1 MKFIN
6 FDDIVSKNNE
16 NYINKNVFVP
26 QHVSN
31 TIIIGQSGCSKTN
44 LSFNILT
51 LNPVFQKIF
60 IFTKEPEAKYNFLI
74 KKFPQ
79 DIKIFYQ
86 NDEYDL
92 DKLIKGDFQTCCIF
106 DDHLIDNKKIS
117 DLFIR
122 SRKKNFSSFFLAH
135 SYCKMRL
142 NINYIIL
149 FKIPK
154 NQLSH
159 IYNDQ
164 LINIDRQLFYKIISE
179 LDKYENIII
188 DLKTPIDKF
197 QIRKNLNEILYRYI
211 IYNDSEWSNNF
222 KR

>member
-6 FDDIVSKNNE
+6 FDDIVNKNNE
-16 NYINKNVFVP
+16 NNYINKNVFVP
-26 QHVSN
+26 QHVAN
-31 TIIIGQSGCSKTN
+31 TIIIGQTGCSKTN
-44 LSFNILT
+44 LLFNILT

-86 NDEYDL
+86 NDEYNL
-92 DKLIKGDFQTCCIF
+92 DELIKGDFQACCIF
-106 DDHLIDNKKIS
+106 DDQLTDNKNIS
-117 DLFIR
+117 DWFIR
-122 SRKKNFSSFFLAH
+122 SRKKNCSNFFLAH
-135 SYCKMRL
+135 SYFKMSKTLRL
-142 NINYIIL
+142 NVNYIIL

-154 NQLSH
+154 NQLTH

-164 LINIDRQLFYKIISE
+164 PINIDRELFYKIISE
-179 LDKYENIII
+179 LNKYENIII

-197 QIRKNLNEILYRYI
+197 QIRKNLNEILC
-211 IYNDSEWSNNF
+211 
-222 KR
+222 

>member
-6 FDDIVSKNNE
+6 FDNIVNKNNE
-16 NYINKNVFVP
+16 NNYINKNVFVP

-44 LSFNILT
+44 LLFNILT

-106 DDHLIDNKKIS
+106 DDQLTDNKNIS
-117 DLFIR
+117 YWFIR
-122 SRKKNFSSFFLAH
+122 SRKKNCSNFFLAH
-135 SYCKMRL
+135 SYFKMSETLRL
-142 NINYIIL
+142 NVNYIIL

-154 NQLSH
+154 NQLTH

-164 LINIDRQLFYKIISE
+164 PINIDRELFYKIISE
-179 LDKYENIII
+179 LNKYENIII

-197 QIRKNLNEILYRYI
+197 QIRKNLNEILC
-211 IYNDSEWSNNF
+211 
-222 KR
+222 

>member
-6 FDDIVSKNNE
+6 FDNIVSKDNE
-16 NYINKNVFVP
+16 NNYINKNVFVP

-44 LSFNILT
+44 LLFNILT

-86 NDEYDL
+86 NDEYVL
-92 DKLIKGDFQTCCIF
+92 DDLIKGDFQTCCIF
-106 DDHLIDNKKIS
+106 DDQLTDNKIIS
-117 DLFIR
+117 DWFIR
-122 SRKKNFSSFFLAH
+122 SRKKNCSNFFLAH
-135 SYCKMRL
+135 SYFKMSKTLRL
-142 NINYIIL
+142 NVNYIIL

-154 NQLSH
+154 NQLTH

-164 LINIDRQLFYKIISE
+164 PINIDRELFYKIISE
-179 LDKYENIII
+179 LNKYENIII

-197 QIRKNLNEILYRYI
+197 QIRKNLNEILC
-211 IYNDSEWSNNF
+211 
-222 KR
+222 

>member
-6 FDDIVSKNNE
+6 FDNIVSKDDV
-16 NYINKNVFVP
+16 NYTNKNVFVP

-31 TIIIGQSGCSKTN
+31 TIIIGQTGCSKTN
-44 LSFNILT
+44 LLFNILT

-79 DIKIFYQ
+79 DNKFFYQ

-92 DKLIKGDFQTCCIF
+92 DKLIKGDLQTCCIF
-106 DDHLIDNKKIS
+106 DDQLTDNKKIS
-117 DLFIR
+117 DWFIR
-122 SRKKNFSSFFLAH
+122 SRKKNYSNFFLAH
-135 SYCKMRL
+135 SYFKMSKTLRL
-142 NINYIIL
+142 NVNYIIL

-154 NQLSH
+154 NQLTH

-164 LINIDRQLFYKIISE
+164 PINIDGELFYKIISE
-179 LDKYENIII
+179 LNKY
-188 DLKTPIDKF
+188 
-197 QIRKNLNEILYRYI
+197 
-211 IYNDSEWSNNF
+211 
-222 KR
+222 

>member
-6 FDDIVSKNNE
+6 FDNIVSKNNE
-16 NYINKNVFVP
+16 NNYINKNVFVP

-44 LSFNILT
+44 LLFNILT

-79 DIKIFYQ
+79 DIKVFYQ
-86 NDEYDL
+86 NDEYNL
-92 DKLIKGDFQTCCIF
+92 DELIKGDFQTCCIF
-106 DDHLIDNKKIS
+106 DDQLTDNKNIS
-117 DLFIR
+117 DWFIR
-122 SRKKNFSSFFLAH
+122 SRKKNCSNFFLAH
-135 SYCKMRL
+135 SYFKMSKTLRL
-142 NINYIIL
+142 NVNYIIL

-154 NQLSH
+154 NQLTH

-164 LINIDRQLFYKIISE
+164 PINIDRQLFYKIISE
-179 LDKYENIII
+179 LNKYENIII
-188 DLKTPIDKF
+188 DLKTSIDKF
-197 QIRKNLNEILYRYI
+197 QIRKNLNEILC
-211 IYNDSEWSNNF
+211 
-222 KR
+222 

>member
-6 FDDIVSKNNE
+6 FDNIVSKDDEN

-44 LSFNILT
+44 LLFNILT

-79 DIKIFYQ
+79 DIKVFYQ
-86 NDEYDL
+86 NNEYDL

-106 DDHLIDNKKIS
+106 DDQLTDNKNIS
-117 DLFIR
+117 DWFIR
-122 SRKKNFSSFFLAH
+122 SRKKNCSNFFLAH
-135 SYCKMRL
+135 SYFKMSKTLRL
-142 NINYIIL
+142 NVNYIIL

-154 NQLSH
+154 NQLTH

-164 LINIDRQLFYKIISE
+164 PINIDRELFYKIISE
-179 LDKYENIII
+179 LNKYENIII

-197 QIRKNLNEILYRYI
+197 QIRKNLNEILC
-211 IYNDSEWSNNF
+211 
-222 KR
+222 

>member
-6 FDDIVSKNNE
+6 FDDIVNKNNE
-16 NYINKNVFVP
+16 NNYINKNVFVP
-26 QHVSN
+26 QHVAN
-31 TIIIGQSGCSKTN
+31 TIIIGQTGCSKTN
-44 LSFNILT
+44 LLFNILT

-86 NDEYDL
+86 NDEYNL
-92 DKLIKGDFQTCCIF
+92 DELIKGDFQTCCIF
-106 DDHLIDNKKIS
+106 DDQLTDNKNIS
-117 DLFIR
+117 DWFIR
-122 SRKKNFSSFFLAH
+122 SRKKNCSNFFLAH
-135 SYCKMRL
+135 SYFKMSKTLRL
-142 NINYIIL
+142 NVNYIIL

-154 NQLSH
+154 NQLTH

-164 LINIDRQLFYKIISE
+164 PINIDRELFYKIISE
-179 LDKYENIII
+179 LNKYENIII

-197 QIRKNLNEILYRYI
+197 QIRKNLNEILC
-211 IYNDSEWSNNF
+211 
-222 KR
+222 

>member
-6 FDDIVSKNNE
+6 FDNIVSKDDE

-31 TIIIGQSGCSKTN
+31 TIIIGQTGCSKTN
-44 LSFNILT
+44 LLFNILA

-60 IFTKEPEAKYNFLI
+60 IVTKEPEAKYNFLI

-92 DKLIKGDFQTCCIF
+92 DKLIKGDLQTCCIF
-106 DDHLIDNKKIS
+106 DDQLTDNKKIS
-117 DLFIR
+117 DWFIR
-122 SRKKNFSSFFLAH
+122 SRKKNCSNFFLAH
-135 SYCKMRL
+135 SYFKMSKTIRL
-142 NINYIIL
+142 NVNCIIL

-154 NQLSH
+154 NQLTH

-164 LINIDRQLFYKIISE
+164 PINIDRELFYKIISE
-179 LDKYENIII
+179 LNKYENIII

-197 QIRKNLNEILYRYI
+197 QIRKNLNEILC
-211 IYNDSEWSNNF
+211 
-222 KR
+222 

>member
-1 MKFIN
+1 MFLYLNMFQI
-6 FDDIVSKNNE
+6 
-16 NYINKNVFVP
+16 
-26 QHVSN
+26 Q
-31 TIIIGQSGCSKTN
+31 
-44 LSFNILT
+44 LSLVKMDAVKQTYLFNILT

-106 DDHLIDNKKIS
+106 DDQLTDNKKIS
-117 DLFIR
+117 DWFIR
-122 SRKKNFSSFFLAH
+122 SRKKNCSNFFLAH
-135 SYCKMRL
+135 SYFKMSKTLRL
-142 NINYIIL
+142 KVNYIIL

-154 NQLSH
+154 NQLTH

-164 LINIDRQLFYKIISE
+164 PINIDRELFYKIISE
-179 LDKYENIII
+179 LNKYENIII

-197 QIRKNLNEILYRYI
+197 QIRKNLNEILC
-211 IYNDSEWSNNF
+211 
-222 KR
+222 

>member
-6 FDDIVSKNNE
+6 FDDIVNKNNE
-16 NYINKNVFVP
+16 NNYINKNVFVP
-26 QHVSN
+26 QHVAN
-31 TIIIGQSGCSKTN
+31 TIIIGQTGCSKTN
-44 LSFNILT
+44 LLFNILT

-86 NDEYDL
+86 NDEYNL
-92 DKLIKGDFQTCCIF
+92 DELIKGDFQTCCIF
-106 DDHLIDNKKIS
+106 DDQLTDNKIIS
-117 DLFIR
+117 DWFIR
-122 SRKKNFSSFFLAH
+122 SRKKNCSNFFLAH
-135 SYCKMRL
+135 SYFKMSKTLRL
-142 NINYIIL
+142 NVNYIIL

-154 NQLSH
+154 NQLTH

-164 LINIDRQLFYKIISE
+164 PINIDRELFYKIISE
-179 LDKYENIII
+179 LNKYENIII

-197 QIRKNLNEILYRYI
+197 QIRKNLNEILC
-211 IYNDSEWSNNF
+211 
-222 KR
+222 